1 VTEEAAITI
10 SIDADGLT
18 AKMPGSAYDGEYYV
32 LEGIENVKWD
42 DLPNEDYPL
51 AMVLGPAKN
60 VSILPDYRA
69 VKLLRAVIVCIGLE
83 LAVAGVVVL
92 SIWCGR

>member
-1 VTEEAAITI
+1 
-10 SIDADGLT
+10 
-18 AKMPGSAYDGEYYV
+18 
-32 LEGIENVKWD
+32 
-42 DLPNEDYPL
+42 
-51 AMVLGPAKN
+51 MVLGPAKN